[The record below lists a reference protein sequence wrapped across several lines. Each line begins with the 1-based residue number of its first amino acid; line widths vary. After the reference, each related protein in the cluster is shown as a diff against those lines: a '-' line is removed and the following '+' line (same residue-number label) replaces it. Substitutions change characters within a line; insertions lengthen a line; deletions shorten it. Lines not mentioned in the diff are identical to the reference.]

1 MNSEKSN
8 TLIIR
13 TPEGIMFPLTPAGPV
28 IRCMAWT
35 VDLAVIAAVSQFLQM
50 LLDALK
56 LVSYD
61 LASAFGIL
69 AVFAVSVGYGIAA
82 EWYWRGQTLGKR
94 LLRLRVMDEQGLRL
108 RFSQVAVRNLMRF
121 ADSLPLFYLLG
132 GLVCLI
138 TQKAQRLGD
147 VAANTIVIRIPET
160 AEPDMEQ
167 LLGNRYNSFRDYP
180 HLCARL
186 RQNVSNREAE
196 MALQILLRRD
206 ELEPSA
212 RMELCRELSAYF
224 RQKTEY
230 PPELTEGISDEQYI
244 RNVADVLYRD

>member
-1 MNSEKSN
+1 M
-8 TLIIR
+8 
-13 TPEGIMFPLTPAGPV
+13 
-28 IRCMAWT
+28 
-35 VDLAVIAAVSQFLQM
+35 
-50 LLDALK
+50 
-56 LVSYD
+56 
-61 LASAFGIL
+61 
-69 AVFAVSVGYGIAA
+69 AA

-94 LLRLRVMDEQGLRL
+94 LLRLRVMDEQGLHL

-132 GLVCLI
+132 GLACLI
-138 TQKAQRLGD
+138 TRKAQRLGD

-160 AEPDMEQ
+160 PEPDMDQ
-167 LLGNRYNSFRDYP
+167 ILGTRYNSFREYP

-196 MALQILLRRD
+196 MVLQVLLRRD
-206 ELEPSA
+206 ELEPCA
-212 RMELCRELSAYF
+212 RMELCRELADHF

-230 PPELTEGISDEQYI
+230 PPEVTEGISDEQYI